1 MTKTKDNIVLGITLV
16 FLVIMLP
23 LVLLVTQGR
32 IDLRPRAGF
41 GNATLSFS
49 PATSNVSVG
58 GETVITLRVDTGDK
72 LLSGIDLSFLYNL
85 DIMEIV
91 EITPS
96 SYFDTP
102 LLIEKNLP
110 TNASPYSAMQII
122 LVRKTATTELT
133 SGDMEI
139 ATIKVRGKS
148 RGASPFVMRPKEI
161 VAYNATGNDSLLTPQ
176 GNLETEVN
184 VVETPPSGEEP
195 IISFRVKLART
206 SFDKDLPNITT
217 LLTVV
222 DKSQD
227 TPVAKQFEFVLQADS
242 NHVYSPI
249 RPTSELVG
257 VTPGNRKTI
266 LLKGPK
272 HIRIKVADQI
282 ELKPGVNPEFDWT
295 AIAKQLPPG
304 DLPDPDQDYRQ
315 NGAIDVRDIFLMKQ
329 RIGSKNTVDVI
340 VADLNYDGVVLAN
353 DLDIL
358 FRSSATYYDDAN

>member
-1 MTKTKDNIVLGITLV
+1 MSKDNIVLGITLV

-49 PATSNVSVG
+49 PATSTVSVG

-110 TNASPYSAMQII
+110 TNAPPYSAMQII

-139 ATIKVRGKS
+139 ATIKVRGKIL
-148 RGASPFVMRPKEI
+148 GASPFVMRPKEI
-161 VAYNATGNDSLLTPQ
+161 VAYNSTGNDALLTPQ
-176 GNLETEVN
+176 GNLETQVN
-184 VVETPPSGEEP
+184 VVEDSPNEDAP
-195 IISFRVKLART
+195 IISFLTKLART
-206 SFDKDLPNITT
+206 SNDKALPDITVK
-217 LLTVV
+217 LTVV
-222 DKSQD
+222 DLLPTIRASK
-227 TPVAKQFEFVLQADS
+227 VFEVPLTIGQ
-242 NHVYSPI
+242 NHVYRLT
-249 RPTSELVG
+249 RPPLTLTG
-257 VTPGNRKTI
+257 VMPGLIKKII

-315 NGAIDVRDIFLMKQ
+315 NGAIDARDIFLMKQ
-329 RIGSKNTVDVI
+329 RIGSKSTVDVM
-340 VADLNYDGVVLAN
+340 VADLNYDGVVSAY
-353 DLDIL
+353 DLDTL
-358 FRSSATYYDDAN
+358 FRSSATYYDDEN